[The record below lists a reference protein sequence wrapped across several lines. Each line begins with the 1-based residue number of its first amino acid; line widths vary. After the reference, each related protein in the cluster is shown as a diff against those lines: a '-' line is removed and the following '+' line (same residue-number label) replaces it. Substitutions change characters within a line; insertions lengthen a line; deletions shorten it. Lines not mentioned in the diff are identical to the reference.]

1 MMRRL
6 MLTLAALLALG
17 LPAAASEEDL
27 ARAVEEIRQGRA
39 AEAAAIYRAL
49 ADAGDGA
56 GQFNLGLLYL
66 TGRGLPQNHAEALY
80 WAWRARLSGVA
91 EAPALIARMAD
102 LTTPDLRKS
111 LAERLFADL
120 QPRID
125 RGEGR
130 AMLERAGVSLEVLPE
145 PDLAGALV
153 WQSLAAA
160 LEVPGADAA
169 RDATGRR
176 MEAKDRLAA
185 EAQAVEVLK
194 DLCTKG
200 LKDRPICAV
209 AF

>member
-1 MMRRL
+1 MRRL
-6 MLTLAALLALG
+6 ILAFATLLTLG
-17 LPAAASEEDL
+17 LPARASEEDL
-27 ARAVEEIRQGRA
+27 ARAVQEIRQGRA
-39 AEAAAIYRAL
+39 AEAALIYRRL
-49 ADAGDGA
+49 AEAGDGA
-56 GQFNLGLLYL
+56 GQFNLALLYL

-91 EAPALIARMAD
+91 GAPALIARMAEVS
-102 LTTPDLRKS
+102 TPDLRTA
-111 LAERLFADL
+111 LAERLLADL

-130 AMLERAGVSLEVLPE
+130 AMLERAGVALEVLPE
-145 PDLAGALV
+145 PDLSQALV

-169 RDATGRR
+169 RDTTGRR

-194 DLCTKG
+194 DLCDKG